1 MLLLGESKPSHHEH
15 ESWLT
20 LPFPLLSMEGL
31 CHSPHESRRTPHPR
45 CERGCRPSKPC
56 VPESVCLE
64 LCWCIPRAGGKCR
77 CFPGWI
83 GCGLSAQR
91 PLAHVLILGPVP
103 RDLDLVGSHLVVD
116 VVNHQCD
123 HNDEAQDEPQ
133 NQRQG
138 FLQLL
143 PLIHWAFML

>member
-1 MLLLGESKPSHHEH
+1 MNPEEPPIPGVSVDAGQASLAYPSQCAW
-15 ESWLT
+15 SYVGV
-20 LPFPLLSMEGL
+20 S
-31 CHSPHESRRTPHPR
+31 
-45 CERGCRPSKPC
+45 
-56 VPESVCLE
+56 
-64 LCWCIPRAGGKCR
+64 PRAGGKCR

-143 PLIHWAFML
+143 PFIHWAFML

>member
-1 MLLLGESKPSHHEH
+1 MQAKQAL
-15 ESWLT
+15 
-20 LPFPLLSMEGL
+20 
-31 CHSPHESRRTPHPR
+31 RTR
-45 CERGCRPSKPC
+45 
-56 VPESVCLE
+56 VCLTAAVLVYPMYKCE
-64 LCWCIPRAGGKCR
+64 VLLFLCLIQ
-77 CFPGWI
+77 PGP
-83 GCGLSAQR
+83 GVRRLGLSAQR